1 MFNQKTIGNEN
12 SNFISIILFGSKSAI
27 VFDK

>member
-1 MFNQKTIGNEN
+1 MFNQKTIANEN
-12 SNFISIILFGSKSAI
+12 SNFISIILSWSKSAI